1 MTTDILKTYET
12 SDIILAAVMKVKGLS
27 LYEITITG
35 NKGFFH
41 FTDVPRELLFEY
53 DIGKILVEPV
63 AFNMQIK
70 NLTTA
75 VRRLVKG

>member
-1 MTTDILKTYET
+1 MTDILKTFET
-12 SDIILAAVMKVKGLS
+12 SDIILAAS
-27 LYEITITG
+27 LKFKNYSLDQITISG
-35 NKGFFH
+35 NKGYFH
-41 FTDVPRELLFEY
+41 FLDVPRELIFEY
-53 DIGKILVEPV
+53 DAGRILVEPV